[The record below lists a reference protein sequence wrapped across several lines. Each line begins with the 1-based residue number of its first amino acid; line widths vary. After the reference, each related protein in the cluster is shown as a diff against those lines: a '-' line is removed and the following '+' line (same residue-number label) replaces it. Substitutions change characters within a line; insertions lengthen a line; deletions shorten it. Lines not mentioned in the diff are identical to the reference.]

1 MSICGWPCLRSQ
13 FYFFDWNSFF
23 FFTVFV
29 FTSSKYEIYFIIYA
43 FTHRYKLLIFQK
55 LPYYDQKQMRV
66 FISTLFFKCINF
78 LVTPL
83 CVPRM

>member
-1 MSICGWPCLRSQ
+1 MYG
-13 FYFFDWNSFF
+13 
-23 FFTVFV
+23 
-29 FTSSKYEIYFIIYA
+29 